1 MPLMQGELA
10 LAVTENGRTASM
22 VVVWQNNNAVLF
34 I

>member
-10 LAVTENGRTASM
+10 LAVNEKCRTASM